1 MASNVTTAAETNLI
15 KAAAL
20 KRAREIDFVKK
31 FHDFSVAKLMEAL
44 GTTRKIVKNEG
55 EEMYVYEITG
65 ELANNG
71 EVPEG
76 EIIPLSEFAQTKTP
90 VGAITLLKWR
100 KATSAEAIMK
110 SGYNTAVRDTDAKAI
125 KEVQKGTRTRF
136 FTFLGN
142 INNTTSVTGTT
153 LQAVLAK
160 SWAQL
165 QVLFENDSI
174 EAVHFMNPLDLGD
187 YLATAS
193 ITVQN
198 AFGMKYIEDFLGLG
212 RVILT
217 SQVTQGTIYSTA
229 QDNLILY
236 YLNMGGDVARAF
248 SLTTDE
254 TGLIG
259 INSGEANNSRAQVES
274 LIMSGI
280 DLMVEYAAG
289 VVVGTINP

>member
-31 FHDFSVAKLMEAL
+31 FSDFNVAKLMEAL
-44 GTTRKIVKNEG
+44 GATRKIAKNAG
-55 EEMYVYEITG
+55 EQMYVYEITG
-65 ELANNG
+65 TLESG

-90 VGAITLLKWR
+90 VGEITLLKWR
-100 KATSAEAIMK
+100 KAASAEAIDK
-110 SGYNTAVRDTDAKAI
+110 SGLETAIRETDAKAI
-125 KEVQKGTRTRF
+125 KEVQKGVRSRF

-153 LQAVLAK
+153 LQPVLAK
-160 SWAQL
+160 AWAQL
-165 QVLFENDSI
+165 QVLFENDAI
-174 EAVHFMNPLDLGD
+174 EAVHFMNPLDIGD

-212 RVILT
+212 RVIL
-217 SQVTQGTIYSTA
+217 SPQVPQGTIYSTA
-229 QDNLILY
+229 QDNIILY
-236 YLNMGGDVARAF
+236 FMSMGGDVARAF

-259 INSGEANNSRAQVES
+259 INSGYANNERAQIES

>member
-1 MASNVTTAAETNLI
+1 MPTNVTNAAETNLI
-15 KAAAL
+15 KEAAL

-31 FHDFSVAKLMEAL
+31 FSDFDVAKLMEAL
-44 GTTRKIVKNEG
+44 GTTRKIVKREG
-55 EEMYVYEITG
+55 EQMYVYEITG
-65 ELANNG
+65 ELVNNG

-76 EIIPLSEFAQTKTP
+76 EIIPLSAFAQTKTP
-90 VGAITLLKWR
+90 VGEIKLLKWR
-100 KATSAEAIMK
+100 KASSAESIMEH
-110 SGYNTAVRDTDAKAI
+110 GYETAVRETDAKAI
-125 KEVQKGTRTRF
+125 KEVQKGVRTRF

-142 INNTTSVTGTT
+142 INNTTTVQGTG

-160 SWAQL
+160 AWAQL
-165 QVLFENDSI
+165 QVLFENDAI
-174 EAVHFMNPLDLGD
+174 EAVHFINPLDIGD
-187 YLATAS
+187 YLSTAS

-212 RVILT
+212 RVIL
-217 SQVTQGTIYSTA
+217 SSAVTQGTVYSTA

-236 YLNMGGDVARAF
+236 FLSMGGEIARAF
-248 SLTTDE
+248 SLTTDA

-259 INSGEANNSRAQVES
+259 INSGYPTNERAQVES

>member
-15 KAAAL
+15 TAAAL

-31 FHDFSVAKLMEAL
+31 FSDFNVAKLMEAL
-44 GTTRKIVKNEG
+44 GTTRKIAKNAG
-55 EEMYVYEITG
+55 EQMYVYEISGTL
-65 ELANNG
+65 ESG

-76 EIIPLSEFAQTKTP
+76 EIIPLSEYAQTKTP
-90 VGAITLLKWR
+90 VGEIKLLKWR
-100 KATSAEAIMK
+100 KATSAEAIDK
-110 SGYNTAVRDTDAKAI
+110 SGYDTAVAQTDAKAI
-125 KEVQKGTRTRF
+125 TDVQKGVRSRF

-142 INNTTSVTGTT
+142 INNTTSVTGAS
-153 LQAVLAK
+153 LQPVLAK
-160 SWAQL
+160 AWAQL
-165 QVLFENDSI
+165 QVLFENDAI
-174 EAVHFMNPLDLGD
+174 EAVHFINPLDIGD

-212 RVILT
+212 RVILS
-217 SQVTQGTIYSTA
+217 SQVPQKTIYSTT

-236 YLNMGGDVARAF
+236 FMSMGGDVARAF
-248 SLTTDE
+248 SLTTDS

-259 INSGEANNSRAQVES
+259 INSGYANNERAQIES

>member
-110 SGYNTAVRDTDAKAI
+110 SGYNTAVRETDAKAI
-125 KEVQKGTRTRF
+125 KEAQKGVRTRF

-217 SQVTQGTIYSTA
+217 SQVAQGTIYSTA

-274 LIMSGI
+274 LIMTGL